1 MNNETFTLNNTAIK
15 MALDTLADKDHHVA
29 AAIKLVGYPE
39 ERKRPHGFAT
49 LLRVIAGQQLSV
61 KAAASIAA
69 RVETLMGGDPT
80 PEALMQFDDG
90 TLREAGLS
98 RQKMGHVR
106 SRWDAVTNGPL
117 DLKAL
122 PRRNDEEAM
131 KAITSVKGLGR
142 WSAEMYMMFSLGRAD
157 MWPVGDLAV
166 RVGIGRIIEM
176 EERPNEKEMDP
187 IGERWRPY
195 RSSMALLA
203 WHYYSNAPM

>member
-1 MNNETFTLNNTAIK
+1 MKTEDFALNDTAIK
-15 MALDTLADKDHHVA
+15 EALDTIAENDHHVA
-29 AAIKLVGYPE
+29 AAVKLVGYPG

-69 RVETLMGGDPT
+69 RVDALMDNNPT
-80 PEALMQFDDG
+80 PEALMTFDDD
-90 TLREAGLS
+90 TLRTAGLS
-98 RQKMGHVR
+98 RQKIKYVR
-106 SRWDAVTNGPL
+106 SLCDAVTNGPL
-117 DLKAL
+117 DLMAL
-122 PRRNDEEAM
+122 PNMNDEDAM

-142 WSAEMYMMFSLGRAD
+142 WSAEMYMMFSLGRTD

-166 RVGIGRIIEM
+166 RVGIGRIIDLD
-176 EERPNEKEMDP
+176 ERPSEKEMDP